1 MFGEYL
7 RLALRTLKAYRLRST
22 LTVLSITIGVCA
34 VILLTSLA
42 QSGLATLAKGIEDIG
57 GSRFIM
63 IWGDSP
69 KKAAR
74 KAGNYTK
81 GMTYADALALG
92 ERVPQIERLTAIYQN
107 GDKVSV
113 RRPGSP
119 EKQTDLIGS
128 DPAYTAA
135 FAMPLAE
142 GRNLTSQD
150 LESEARVCIVG
161 DELAEKL
168 FKKEP
173 VVGQQIVIKGDRY
186 RIVGR
191 LKFTAKSGMNFGF
204 SWNDLVI
211 APLTSLQPTGRIGMI
226 AMTRRPEV
234 ASADLLDRVNALL
247 MHRHNQVDDFQIFD
261 MGGMLKGFYAVFYG
275 MILVVGLISGMSLLI
290 GGVGIMN
297 IMLVAVAER
306 RREIGLRKA
315 VGATQ
320 GAIMRQFLVEA
331 IVLSLFGAFIGAL
344 LGIGLSAL
352 ASAIGPQIN
361 KSWVGVVSQPAVFM
375 AVLASAGVGLFFGW
389 YPARQAAEL
398 DPILCLRSE

>member
-1 MFGEYL
+1 MVGEYL
-7 RLALRTLKAYRLRST
+7 RLALKTLKAYRMRST
-22 LTVLSITIGVCA
+22 LTVLSITIGVLA

-81 GMTYADALALG
+81 GMTYADVQALQ
-92 ERVPQIERLTAIYQN
+92 ERLPQIERITALYQ

-113 RRPGSP
+113 RRPGEP

-128 DPAYTAA
+128 DPAYLGA
-135 FAMPLAE
+135 FAMPLEA
-142 GRNLTSQD
+142 GRNLTAQD
-150 LESEARVCIVG
+150 LAEEARVCVIG
-161 DELAEKL
+161 DELAQKL
-168 FKKEP
+168 FKKEEA
-173 VVGQQIVIKGDRY
+173 VGQQIVVKGDRY
-186 RIVGR
+186 RIVGK
-191 LKFTAKSGMNFGF
+191 LKFTPKSGMNFGF

-211 APLTSLQPTGRIGMI
+211 APLTALQPDGRVAMI
-226 AMTRRPEV
+226 AMTRR
-234 ASADLLDRVNALL
+234 ADAGSGDLLDRVNAILL
-247 MHRHNQVDDFQIFD
+247 HRHNQVDDFQIFD

-275 MILVVGLISGMSLLI
+275 MILIVGLIAGMSLVI

-320 GAIMRQFLVEA
+320 GTIMRQFLVEA
-331 IVLSLFGAFIGAL
+331 IVLSLFGAAVGAV
-344 LGIGLSAL
+344 LGVFLAWL
-352 ASAIGPQIN
+352 ASVVGPQIN
-361 KSWVGVVSQPAVFM
+361 KSWVGVVSQPAVFL
-375 AVLASAGVGLFFGW
+375 AIAASAGVGLFFGW
-389 YPARQAAEL
+389 YPAKQAAEL

>member
-1 MFGEYL
+1 MVGEYL
-7 RLALRTLKAYRLRST
+7 RLALKTLKAYRMRST
-22 LTVLSITIGVCA
+22 LTVLSITIGVLA

-81 GMTYADALALG
+81 GMTYADVQALQ
-92 ERVPQIERLTAIYQN
+92 ERLPQIERITALYQ

-113 RRPGSP
+113 RRPGEP

-128 DPAYTAA
+128 DPAYLGA
-135 FAMPLAE
+135 FAMPLEA
-142 GRNLTSQD
+142 GRNLTAQD
-150 LESEARVCIVG
+150 LAEEARVCVIG
-161 DELAEKL
+161 DELAQKL
-168 FKKEP
+168 FKKEQA
-173 VVGQQIVIKGDRY
+173 VGQQIVVKGDRY
-186 RIVGR
+186 RIVGK
-191 LKFTAKSGMNFGF
+191 LKFTPKSGMNFGF

-211 APLTSLQPTGRIGMI
+211 APLTALQPDGRVAMI
-226 AMTRRPEV
+226 AMTRR
-234 ASADLLDRVNALL
+234 ADAGSGDLLDRVNAILL
-247 MHRHNQVDDFQIFD
+247 HRHNQVDDFQIFD

-275 MILVVGLISGMSLLI
+275 MILIVGLIAGMSLVI

-320 GAIMRQFLVEA
+320 GTIMRQFLVEA
-331 IVLSLFGAFIGAL
+331 IVLSLFGAAVGAV
-344 LGIGLSAL
+344 LGVFLAWL
-352 ASAIGPQIN
+352 ASVVGPQIN
-361 KSWVGVVSQPAVFM
+361 KSWVGVVSQPAVFL
-375 AVLASAGVGLFFGW
+375 AIAASAGVGLFFGW
-389 YPARQAAEL
+389 YPAKQAAEL

>member
-1 MFGEYL
+1 MLGEYL
-7 RLALRTLKAYRLRST
+7 RLALKTLKAYRLRST
-22 LTVLSITIGVCA
+22 LTVLSITIGVLA

-42 QSGLATLAKGIEDIG
+42 QSGLATLARGIEEIG

-63 IWGDSP
+63 IWGDAP

-81 GMTYADALALG
+81 GLTYADTRALSDHLQG
-92 ERVPQIERLTAIYQN
+92 IERITALYQ

-113 RRPGSP
+113 HLPGQP
-119 EKQTDLIGS
+119 EKQTDLIGT
-128 DPAYTAA
+128 DPSYLDA
-135 FAMPLAE
+135 FAMPLGK
-142 GRNLTSQD
+142 GRNLTAQD
-150 LESEARVCIVG
+150 LEEEARVCVVG
-161 DELAEKL
+161 DELAQKL
-168 FKKEP
+168 FKKRSA
-173 VVGQQIVIKGDRY
+173 VGEQIVIKGDRY
-186 RIVGR
+186 RIVGE
-191 LKFTAKSGMNFGF
+191 LKFTPKSGMNFGF

-211 APLTSLQPTGRIGMI
+211 VPLTTLQPEGRVAMI
-226 AMTRRPEV
+226 AMTRRADAGSE
-234 ASADLLDRVNALL
+234 DLLDRVNAIL

-275 MILVVGLISGMSLLI
+275 MILIVGLIAGMSLVI

-320 GAIMRQFLVEA
+320 GTIMRQFLVEA
-331 IVLSLFGAFIGAL
+331 VVLSLFGAAVGAV
-344 LGIGLSAL
+344 LGVGL
-352 ASAIGPQIN
+352 ASLASVIGPQIN
-361 KSWVGVVSQPAVFM
+361 KGWVGVVSQPAVFL
-375 AVLASAGVGLFFGW
+375 AILASAGVGLFFGW
-389 YPARQAAEL
+389 YPAKQAAEL

>member
-1 MFGEYL
+1 MLGEYL
-7 RLALRTLKAYRLRST
+7 RLALKTLKAYRLRST

-42 QSGLATLAKGIEDIG
+42 QSGLATLAKGIEEIG
-57 GSRFIM
+57 GSRFVM

-81 GMTYADALALG
+81 GMTYDDALALK
-92 ERVPQIERLTAIYQN
+92 ERLPQLERITAIFQS

-113 RRPGSP
+113 HRPGQT
-119 EKQTDLIGS
+119 EKQTDLIGA
-128 DPAYTAA
+128 DPAYTDA

-142 GRNLTSQD
+142 GRNLTAQD
-150 LESEARVCIVG
+150 LADEARVCIVG

-168 FKKEP
+168 FKKEKA
-173 VVGQQIVIKGDRY
+173 VGQQIVFKGDRY

-191 LKFTAKSGMNFGF
+191 LKFTPKSGMNFGF

-211 APLTSLQPTGRIGMI
+211 APLTALSPTGRVGMI
-226 AMTRRPEV
+226 AMTRKPEV
-234 ASADLLDRVNALL
+234 GSADLLDRVNAIL

-261 MGGMLKGFYAVFYG
+261 MGGALKGFYAVFYG
-275 MILVVGLISGMSLLI
+275 MILVVGLIAGMSLVI

-320 GAIMRQFLVEA
+320 GTIMRQFLIEA
-331 IVLSLFGAFIGAL
+331 IVLSLFGAAIGAV

-375 AVLASAGVGLFFGW
+375 AIAASAGVGLFFGW
-389 YPARQAAEL
+389 YPAKQAAEL

>member
-1 MFGEYL
+1 MLGEYL
-7 RLALRTLKAYRLRST
+7 RLALRTLRAYRLRST

-57 GSRFIM
+57 GSRFVM

-81 GMTYADALALG
+81 GMTYDDALALRA
-92 ERVPQIERLTAIYQN
+92 RVPEIERITALYR

-113 RRPGSP
+113 HLPGET

-128 DPAYTAA
+128 DPVYLEA
-135 FAMPLAE
+135 FNMPLAE
-142 GRNLTSQD
+142 GRNLTPQD
-150 LESEARVCIVG
+150 LAEEARVCLVG

-168 FKKEP
+168 FKQEP
-173 VVGQQIVIKGDRY
+173 AVGRQIVLKGDRY

-191 LKFTAKSGMNFGF
+191 LRFTPKSGMNFGF

-211 APLTSLQPTGRIGMI
+211 APLTALQPQGRVAMI
-226 AMTRRPEV
+226 AMTRRPE
-234 ASADLLDRVNALL
+234 AGSGAMLDRVNALL

-275 MILVVGLISGMSLLI
+275 MILVVGLIAGMSLVI

-320 GAIMRQFLVEA
+320 GTIMRQFLVEA
-331 IVLSLFGAFIGAL
+331 VVLSLFGAVIGAV
-344 LGIGLSAL
+344 LGIGLSSL
-352 ASAIGPQIN
+352 ASAIGPHIN
-361 KSWVGVVSQPAVFM
+361 KGWVGVVSQPAIVM
-375 AVLASAGVGLFFGW
+375 AILASAGVGLFFGW
-389 YPARQAAEL
+389 YPAKQAAEA